1 MARRCDRPACSE
13 PAAVAYGFDAT
24 CRQVWLDRLLDE
36 DRARSGALC
45 LRHAQRLTAP
55 RGWWL
60 DDRRVAVPELFR
72 DGEAP
77 VESTVESTVAEPA
90 KPRRPRK
97 PRKPRPVV
105 ERTPDPTLATST
117 GATEAA
123 TDTGAS
129 GDRPSVELHE
139 DVAAAGTMILEE
151 SLVVEEA
158 VDVVV
163 EGDVVVE
170 ESIVLEEPEVAEPNP
185 LLEPSSPLLA
195 RAFSGVARTDGPRRR
210 SRRNGTAH
218 PPAESSD

>member
-1 MARRCDRPACSE
+1 
-13 PAAVAYGFDAT
+13 
-24 CRQVWLDRLLDE
+24 
-36 DRARSGALC
+36 
-45 LRHAQRLTAP
+45 
-55 RGWWL
+55 
-60 DDRRVAVPELFR
+60 VPELFR
-72 DGEAP
+72 DGQAP
-77 VESTVESTVAEPA
+77 VEASVDEPV

-105 ERTPDPTLATST
+105 DRTPDPALPAPAAEPPTGT
-117 GATEAA
+117 GATGEPPAA
-123 TDTGAS
+123 EFD
-129 GDRPSVELHE
+129 E

-170 ESIVLEEPEVAEPNP
+170 EAIVLEEPEVAEPNP
-185 LLEPSSPLLA
+185 LLAPSSPLLA

-218 PPAESSD
+218 PPTESPD

>member
-13 PAAVAYGFDAT
+13 PAAVAYGFDAAG
-24 CRQVWLDRLLDE
+24 RQVWLDRMLDE

-72 DGEAP
+72 DGETP
-77 VESTVESTVAEPA
+77 VEPTVESA

-117 GATEAA
+117 GGTEAP
-123 TDTGAS
+123 TDTGGS

-170 ESIVLEEPEVAEPNP
+170 ESIVLEEPEVAEPDP

-218 PPAESSD
+218 PPPESSD

>member
-13 PAAVAYGFDAT
+13 PAAVAYGFDAAG
-24 CRQVWLDRLLDE
+24 RQVWLDRMLDE

-60 DDRRVAVPELFR
+60 DDRRVAAPELFR

-77 VESTVESTVAEPA
+77 VEPTVESTDAEPA

-117 GATEAA
+117 AGTEASTE
-123 TDTGAS
+123 TDES

-151 SLVVEEA
+151 SL
-158 VDVVV
+158 VV

-218 PPAESSD
+218 PPPESSD